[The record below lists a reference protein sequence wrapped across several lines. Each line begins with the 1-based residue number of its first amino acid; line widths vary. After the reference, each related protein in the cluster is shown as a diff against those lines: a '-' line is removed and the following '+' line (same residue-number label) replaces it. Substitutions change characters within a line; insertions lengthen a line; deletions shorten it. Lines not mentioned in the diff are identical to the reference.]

1 MSRQREPHSAAF
13 GERVGEATEVSVP
26 HLVGKVY
33 ESAPPAERSR
43 LLEHLMRPLGVL
55 SLAAVANGVFAKL
68 RFLGGWPDLHV
79 RPEDAESIRAEDVI
93 ALVEYVQQASSDVM
107 YGLVRI
113 LSESPALSTVAG
125 ATVLIAVLASRARR
139 HPADSSD
146 LML

>member
-1 MSRQREPHSAAF
+1 
-13 GERVGEATEVSVP
+13 VGEATEVSVP
-26 HLVGKVY
+26 HLVGRVY
-33 ESAPPAERSR
+33 ESAPLAERSR

-146 LML
+146 HML